1 MEYTKVTKVSQD
13 ETAKKIGAI
22 FSKIER
28 KARLSGNTA
37 LLIELDR
44 IPNLVLGLMN
54 QFSQDDMDKANT
66 EAMAALE
73 KITESVASNN
83 ENN

>member
-1 MEYTKVTKVSQD
+1 MEYTKLTKVSQD
-13 ETAKKIGAI
+13 ETAKKIGSI

-44 IPNLVLGLMN
+44 IPNLVLGPMN
-54 QFSQDDMDKANT
+54 QYSQDVMDKANI

-73 KITESVASNN
+73 KITESVAESNN
-83 ENN
+83 NN